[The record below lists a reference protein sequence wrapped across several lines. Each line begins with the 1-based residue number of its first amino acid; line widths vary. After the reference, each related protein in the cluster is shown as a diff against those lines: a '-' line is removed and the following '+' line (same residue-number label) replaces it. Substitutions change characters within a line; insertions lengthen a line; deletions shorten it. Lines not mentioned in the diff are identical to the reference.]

1 MFIFDCKFVD
11 WSLINNPH
19 SLTLNINNLQ
29 LKNNLIIKTS
39 SASNQ
44 IIKANYI
51 ILDKVLIENEIYDGI
66 LFLVQ
71 STISSLSKTP
81 TILDFI
87 IKNLLVLL
95 KDSEGLIKMD
105 INGALGIEMLGIKIS
120 DVNIYK
126 GK

>member
-1 MFIFDCKFVD
+1 
-11 WSLINNPH
+11 
-19 SLTLNINNLQ
+19 
-29 LKNNLIIKTS
+29 LKNNIIIKTS